1 MSPSPD
7 RPLNDVERD
16 QMDAILS
23 RFHGEDAIHSAEEV
37 DGFFPALI
45 CSPEIA
51 KPNKYLAEIWGEM
64 TDDEAFASEQ
74 EFQEFWSL
82 LMRHWNSI
90 GRKLEEDDVFTLLF
104 EDEAGTAHGNDWARG
119 FMRGVNFHRAAWEEL
134 FVDELYSPLVPIL
147 ALAYE
152 HDPDPE
158 MRPYKDG
165 IDAERREKLILG
177 AAAGVTTIYEYFG
190 PELRRIAAELGG
202 GRRLAEGKI
211 GRNHRIIL
219 ISGSDPRGQPFTA
232 SFRQPSNLGC

>member
-1 MSPSPD
+1 M
-7 RPLNDVERD
+7 
-16 QMDAILS
+16 
-23 RFHGEDAIHSAEEV
+23 
-37 DGFFPALI
+37 
-45 CSPEIA
+45 
-51 KPNKYLAEIWGEM
+51 
-64 TDDEAFASEQ
+64 
-74 EFQEFWSL
+74 SL
-82 LMRHWNSI
+82 LLCYSRMKQAPLTATTGHVDSCAALTSI
-90 GRKLEEDDVFTLLF
+90 VQP
-104 EDEAGTAHGNDWARG
+104 
-119 FMRGVNFHRAAWEEL
+119 WEEL

-165 IDAERREKLILG
+165 IDAERGEKLILG
-177 AAAGVTTIYEYFG
+177 AAAGVTAIYEYFE
-190 PELRRIAAELGG
+190 PERRRIAAELGG

>member
-7 RPLNDVERD
+7 RPLNDVERGR
-16 QMDAILS
+16 MNAILS
-23 RFHGEDAIHSAEEV
+23 RFHSEDAIHNAEEV
-37 DGFFPALI
+37 DGFFAALI

-51 KPNKYLAEIWGEM
+51 KPNEYLAEIWGEM
-64 TDDEAFASEQ
+64 TDDEAFAGEQ
-74 EFQEFWSL
+74 EFQEFLRL

-90 GRKLEEDDVFTLLF
+90 GRKLEEDDVFTPLLF

-119 FMRGVNFHRAAWEEL
+119 FMRGVHLHRAAWEEL

-177 AAAGVTTIYEYFG
+177 AAAGVTAIYEYFG
-190 PELRRIAAELGG
+190 PERRRIAAEFD
-202 GRRLAEGKI
+202 GRRRQAERKI
-211 GRNHRIIL
+211 GRNDPCGCG
-219 ISGSDPRGQPFTA
+219 SGKKYKHCCGKA
-232 SFRQPSNLGC
+232 AG

>member
-16 QMDAILS
+16 RMDAILS
-23 RFHGEDAIHSAEEV
+23 RFHSEDAMRKAEEV
-37 DGFFPALI
+37 DGFFAALI

-51 KPNKYLAEIWGEM
+51 KPNEYLAEIWGEM
-64 TDDEAFASEQ
+64 ADDEAFADEQ
-74 EFQEFWSL
+74 ELQEFLRL

-90 GRKLEEDDVFTLLF
+90 GRKLEEDDVFTPLLF
-104 EDEAGTAHGNDWARG
+104 EDEAGTVYGNDWARG
-119 FMRGVNFHRAAWEEL
+119 FMRGVDFHRAAWEEL

-177 AAAGVTTIYEYFG
+177 VAAGVTAIYEYFG
-190 PELRRIAAELGG
+190 PERRRIAAELGG
-202 GRRLAEGKI
+202 GRRKAEQKI
-211 GRNHRIIL
+211 GRNDPCPCG
-219 ISGSDPRGQPFTA
+219 SGKKYKHCCGKA
-232 SFRQPSNLGC
+232 AL

>member
-16 QMDAILS
+16 RMNAILA
-23 RFHGEDAIHSAEEV
+23 RFHSEDGIHNAEEV
-37 DGFFPALI
+37 DGFFAALI

-51 KPNKYLAEIWGEM
+51 KPNEYLAEIWGET
-64 TDDEAFASEQ
+64 TDAEAFAGEQ
-74 EFQEFWSL
+74 EFQEFLRL

-90 GRKLEEDDVFTLLF
+90 GRKLEEDDVFTPLLF

-119 FMRGVNFHRAAWEEL
+119 FMRGIDLHRAAWEEL

-177 AAAGVTTIYEYFG
+177 AAAGVTAIYEYFG
-190 PELRRIAAELGG
+190 PERRRIAAEFGG
-202 GRRLAEGKI
+202 GRSQAERKI
-211 GRNHRIIL
+211 GRNDPCGCG
-219 ISGSDPRGQPFTA
+219 SGKKYKHCCGKVDG
-232 SFRQPSNLGC
+232 